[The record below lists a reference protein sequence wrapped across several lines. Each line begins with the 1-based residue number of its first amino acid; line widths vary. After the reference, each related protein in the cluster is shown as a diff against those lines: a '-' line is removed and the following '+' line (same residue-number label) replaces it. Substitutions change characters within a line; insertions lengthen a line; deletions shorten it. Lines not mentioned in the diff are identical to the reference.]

1 MNGDEVSFA
10 WRTFNLNWLPVA
22 LLGAVLFCTIAC
34 TGFSLEPITFGVTIA
49 IGLVLALIV
58 YGSALM
64 RPESADPKLI
74 FWFGATAQVIVVTAI
89 VGPLSYLANALNWP
103 LQDQTLLLIDRA
115 IGLDPQPIAAFV
127 NHHSWLAKCL
137 DVGYGFIK
145 WPLLGVPIILT
156 MTSRFIR
163 LQQFML
169 ALNIALAVTIIISVF
184 VPAIGTYYGLNLSPT
199 ERFSLINSAYYS
211 AQLRDIVALRD
222 GSLRHLEL
230 FKLAGIISFPS
241 FHAASAVLYVWALWP
256 VRGFRWVTIG
266 INTLMVAATP
276 VIGAH
281 YIIDIVGGAVVTA
294 GSVLLAKHL
303 FRILLQ
309 KASPVSR
316 EVNQPELCFN
326 MEAAAKS
333 FR

>member
-1 MNGDEVSFA
+1 MNGNEASFA

-22 LLGAVLFCTIAC
+22 LLGAVLSCTTAC
-34 TGFSLEPITFGVTIA
+34 TDFSLEPITFGVTIA
-49 IGLVLALIV
+49 IGLLLALIV
-58 YGSALM
+58 YGSALIK
-64 RPESADPKLI
+64 PEFADPKLI
-74 FWFGATAQVIVVTAI
+74 FWFGATAQVIVVTTI
-89 VGPLSYLANALNWP
+89 VGPLSYVANALNWP

-127 NHHSWLAKCL
+127 NHHSWVAKCL
-137 DVGYGFIK
+137 NIGYGFIK

-163 LQQFML
+163 LQQFIL
-169 ALNIALAVTIIISVF
+169 ALNIALVVTIIISVF

-199 ERFSLINSAYYS
+199 ERFSLINSAYYT

-230 FKLAGIISFPS
+230 FKLAGIVSFPS

-256 VRGFRWVTIG
+256 VRVFRWVTIG
-266 INTLMVAATP
+266 INTWMIAATP

-281 YIIDIVGGAVVTA
+281 YIIDIVGGAVVAA

-303 FRILLQ
+303 FQILAS
-309 KASPVSR
+309 KASPVSK
-316 EVNQPELCFN
+316 EGYPELCFN
-326 MEAAAKS
+326 LEAAAKS